1 MVYGAL
7 EHTVPVCCYDSSNIK
22 YPLQKPYK
30 LELKNLT
37 VKPKILNTE
46 WDPPIRAIS
55 HSNIVWID
63 LDQMSRTEVL
73 YSIA

>member
-1 MVYGAL
+1 MYGAL
-7 EHTVPVCCYDSSNIK
+7 EHTVPVCCHDSSNIK

-30 LELKNLT
+30 LELTNLT

-46 WDPPIRAIS
+46 RDHPISAVS

-63 LDQMSRTEVL
+63 LYQMSRTEVL